1 MNIILTTIGFTGRL
15 LRSKALR
22 TALTLGLL
30 LAESEK
36 RNKKSQPIRILIADD
51 HPIFR
56 DGLRRL
62 LETEPQFVVIGEAS
76 DGDEAVKAAKELKTD
91 ILLLDLNMPRVHG
104 LEALKDLTTSG
115 TPVRIILLTAEI
127 QKPQIVEAL
136 LLGASGLIMK
146 DTPTQL
152 LFKAIR
158 TVMSGEYWI
167 GRESVSDIIQTLR
180 DLAYFIRTE
189 RRKDNFGLTPR
200 ELEIVRALS
209 AGDTNKDIA
218 RRFSISEQTV
228 KHHLTNIFNKT
239 GVSQRLELA
248 LFALSHNLMD
258 VENTNTK
265 ERPLSWQS
273 AGKRRNELDLAEL
286 ESSGLLSKLLPKT
299 H

>member
-1 MNIILTTIGFTGRL
+1 M
-15 LRSKALR
+15 ALI
-22 TALTLGLL
+22 LGLV

-62 LETEPQFVVIGEAS
+62 LETEPQFMVVGESS
-76 DGDEAVKAAKELKTD
+76 DGDEAVKAATELKTD

-180 DLAYFIRTE
+180 DLALFIRTE
-189 RRKDNFGLTPR
+189 RRKDKFGLTPR

-209 AGDTNKDIA
+209 AGETNKDIA

-228 KHHLTNIFNKT
+228 KHHLTNIFNKV

-258 VENTNTK
+258 VDPPQTK
-265 ERPLSWQS
+265 GKPLASYMV
-273 AGKRRNELDLAEL
+273 GKRRTEADFA
-286 ESSGLLSKLLPKT
+286 
-299 H
+299 

>member
-1 MNIILTTIGFTGRL
+1 
-15 LRSKALR
+15 
-22 TALTLGLL
+22 
-30 LAESEK
+30 
-36 RNKKSQPIRILIADD
+36 
-51 HPIFR
+51 
-56 DGLRRL
+56 
-62 LETEPQFVVIGEAS
+62 
-76 DGDEAVKAAKELKTD
+76 
-91 ILLLDLNMPRVHG
+91 
-104 LEALKDLTTSG
+104 
-115 TPVRIILLTAEI
+115 
-127 QKPQIVEAL
+127 
-136 LLGASGLIMK
+136 MK

-218 RRFSISEQTV
+218 KRFSISEQTV

-258 VENTNTK
+258 EENTNTK
-265 ERPLSWQS
+265 ERPLSWQG